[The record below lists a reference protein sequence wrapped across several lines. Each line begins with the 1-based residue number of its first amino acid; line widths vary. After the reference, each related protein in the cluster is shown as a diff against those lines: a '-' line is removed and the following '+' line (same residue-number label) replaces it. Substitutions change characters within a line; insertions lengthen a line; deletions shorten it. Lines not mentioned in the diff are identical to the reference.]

1 MLLWSVMVHGDP
13 TAIANVPHHPFNLKP
28 GETALMFFGSVVYS
42 KEIVSRSRQGGY
54 GGMSVRLARGIYYH
68 FGGFKGESIDIETL
82 KEIDYGGM
90 LIATQ
95 NIYFG
100 GPHTTFRIP
109 YDHVVSFRPYSA
121 GIGVFRDSANAK
133 AEVFTVME
141 PNPNGG
147 NPVNARPLVGWF
159 LCSTWPTASLNPVV
173 RTSYSA

>member
-1 MLLWSVMVHGDP
+1 M
-13 TAIANVPHHPFNLKP
+13 
-28 GETALMFFGSVVYS
+28 FGSHAAFTT
-42 KEIVSRSRQGGY
+42 I
-54 GGMSVRLARGIYYH
+54 
-68 FGGFKGESIDIETL
+68 FGGFKGESVDIETL

-109 YDHVVSFRPYSA
+109 YDHIVSFRPYSA

-159 LCSTWPTASLNPVV
+159 LFNMAHCLAQPGRKDFL
-173 RTSYSA
+173 